1 MTSFQYIRILTLT
14 LFLFSE
20 ETKVFIMAMSDLLL
34 RVAIIEKNE
43 RGQEVELV
51 RKTMQFKP
59 QVRKL
64 FTSNP

>member
-1 MTSFQYIRILTLT
+1 
-14 LFLFSE
+14 
-20 ETKVFIMAMSDLLL
+20 MAMSDLLL

-59 QVRKL
+59 QVC
-64 FTSNP
+64 FTSFLILKSVIIPPFKHLLKIICIF